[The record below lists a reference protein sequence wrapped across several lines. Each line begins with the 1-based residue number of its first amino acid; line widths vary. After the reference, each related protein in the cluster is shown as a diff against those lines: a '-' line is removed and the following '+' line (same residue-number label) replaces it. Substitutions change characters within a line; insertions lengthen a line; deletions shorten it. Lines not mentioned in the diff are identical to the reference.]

1 MGKVRTASSGR
12 KLSQK
17 KVVDLARK
25 YLEPH
30 QPSGYRLIVE
40 DDAELQP
47 DGCWYVFV
55 HPSRNGVRAYEYDGR
70 IAEATM
76 DMQQAEDVNVLMLD
90 FKPPE
95 DD

>member
-1 MGKVRTASSGR
+1 MGKVRTASSDK

-17 KVVDLARK
+17 KVVDFARK

-30 QPSGYRLIVE
+30 QPTGYRLIVGDE
-40 DDAELQP
+40 AELQP
-47 DGCWYVFV
+47 DGFWYVFI
-55 HPSRNGVRAYEYDGR
+55 HPTQSDVRAYDYDGR
-70 IAEATM
+70 IAEATV

-90 FKPPE
+90 FKPPN